1 MSFAIY
7 RTAKLKSMGE
17 IGGSLSH
24 TYRTRPTPNADE
36 NKLHLNKHI
45 FETYN
50 QCFDALKNAI
60 PEKRRSNA
68 VLCVEH
74 LITASPDWNG
84 WGTEKESE
92 FFKKSVEFLNKKYG
106 KENVIACSIHRD
118 ETTPHL
124 IVYIVPID
132 EKGGLNAKKWLGGR
146 SKLSQTQTEF
156 ANEVKHFGL
165 ERGLENSKARHKTI
179 KQFYAEIEKPTP
191 KLKNKNALITGA
203 GKGIGKAIALALA
216 KEGVNVI
223 LVARTQEEIDIVA
236 TKARSLRVKALAITA
251 DVADINSVNT
261 AVEKALKE
269 FGTIDILINNA
280 GIAAFGKFLELEPT
294 DWERIIQVNLMGTY
308 YVTRA
313 VLPKMI
319 ERQTG
324 DIINISSTAGL
335 NGNAMTSAY
344 SASKFAVLGLTD
356 SLMQEVRKHNIRVT
370 ALTPSTVATNMAKD
384 LNLTDGNPDKVM
396 QAEDMAE
403 LIIAQLKLNR
413 RVFIKN
419 SSIWSTNP

>member
-1 MSFAIY
+1 M
-7 RTAKLKSMGE
+7 T
-17 IGGSLSH
+17 
-24 TYRTRPTPNADE
+24 D
-36 NKLHLNKHI
+36 
-45 FETYN
+45 
-50 QCFDALKNAI
+50 
-60 PEKRRSNA
+60 
-68 VLCVEH
+68 
-74 LITASPDWNG
+74 
-84 WGTEKESE
+84 
-92 FFKKSVEFLNKKYG
+92 
-106 KENVIACSIHRD
+106 
-118 ETTPHL
+118 
-124 IVYIVPID
+124 
-132 EKGGLNAKKWLGGR
+132 
-146 SKLSQTQTEF
+146 
-156 ANEVKHFGL
+156 
-165 ERGLENSKARHKTI
+165 
-179 KQFYAEIEKPTP
+179 
-191 KLKNKNALITGA
+191 LKNKNALITGA

-223 LVARTQEEIDIVA
+223 LIARTQDEIDSVA
-236 TKARSLRVKALAITA
+236 AKVRSLRVKALAITA
-251 DVADINSVNT
+251 DVADINSVNA
-261 AVEKALKE
+261 AVEKALAE

-313 VLPKMI
+313 VLPNMI

-335 NGNAMTSAY
+335 SGNALTSAY

-370 ALTPSTVATNMAKD
+370 ALTPSTVATDMAKE
-384 LNLTDGNPDKVM
+384 LKLTDGNPETVM